1 MATLA
6 ELLLGAF
13 LLAPSPS
20 PGVAVAASP
29 GASGQGPVIFFLV
42 DNSASL
48 PPLDPDE
55 KRVEALEKMFTFL
68 KGQRYRLVLF
78 GGRKEVF
85 VDDVSKY
92 RNNGQWTDFYFAFER
107 VRDLAKFYPP
117 GTEFRVILVTDAIVD
132 PGPQDWEDLNVPKGA
147 DLRAFS
153 IKKTLDL
160 VREMKIPLYVILVG
174 NPPKEGVRPGDL
186 EQAPGFVLDLVR
198 AANGTKAAP
207 MAQSLASF
215 FGDDGL
221 LLKKFVYRVEP
232 HEGLKKI
239 EPVVKRIAAP
249 SSSHVELRFFFFL
262 VFPLFLFLVL
272 LLGLLVR
279 SFPGPGDTE
288 VLELAMGQPAHLA
301 VDRLH
306 KVEGGGWGA
315 SGLSLVSDA
324 KDATATLT
332 YQSTSLDLTGVGLDT
347 SGLDTVG
354 QALLPLGIDDLKKRL
369 EHFSDEGSKE
379 EKIFALNLDYMAKNM
394 SGPEAEKL
402 LTSMPA
408 NRRRYTAVDFLRA
421 KVHLLGNDV
430 LRRKLTDP
438 RVQIVSYGRDAVRKE
453 LVPGSTVRI
462 GRYGFMVKDVSRGG
476 RKDARLSL
484 YYDRVPSLLGLKS
497 VLPGPFQRA
506 FRFRRSS
513 HRVVT

>member
-6 ELLLGAF
+6 GLLGAL

-20 PGVAVAASP
+20 PGVADATSP
-29 GASGQGPVIFFLV
+29 GVPAGSGPVILFLV

-55 KRVEALEKMFTFL
+55 KRVEALEKIFSFL

-92 RNNGQWTDFYFAFER
+92 RNNGQWTDFYFAFQQAH
-107 VRDLAKFYPP
+107 DLTHGYPP
-117 GTEFRVILVTDAIVD
+117 GTEFRIILLTDAIVD
-132 PGPQDWEDLNVPKGA
+132 PNPADWEDMNVPPGA
-147 DLRAFS
+147 DLKAFS
-153 IKKTLDL
+153 IEKTIKL
-160 VREMKIPLYVILVG
+160 VGEIRIPLYVILVG

-186 EQAPGFVLDLVR
+186 EQAPGLVLDLVR
-198 AANGTKAAP
+198 AANGAKAAP

-239 EPVVKRIAAP
+239 EPVVRRITAP
-249 SSSHVELRFFFFL
+249 SRPGVEFRFFFFL
-262 VFPLFLFLVL
+262 VLPLFLFLVL

-279 SFPGPGDTE
+279 SFPGPGDLE
-288 VLELAMGQPAHLA
+288 IVELALGQPAHVA

-306 KVEGGGWGA
+306 RVEGGGWGA
-315 SGLSLVSDA
+315 TGLSLVADPKGAAAS
-324 KDATATLT
+324 LT
-332 YQSTSLDLTGVGLDT
+332 YQQAGLSLSGGGLDAD
-347 SGLDTVG
+347 GLDPVG
-354 QALLPLGIDDLKKRL
+354 QALLPLGLDELKRKL
-369 EHFSDEGSKE
+369 EQLSDEGTKE

-394 SGPEAEKL
+394 TGPEAEKL
-402 LTSMPA
+402 LNLA
-408 NRRRYTAVDFLRA
+408 RRPSAVDFLRA
-421 KVHLLGNDV
+421 KVHLLSNDP
-430 LRRKLTDP
+430 LRRKLTEP
-438 RVQIVSYGRDAVRKE
+438 RVQLVSYGRDAQRKE
-453 LVPGSTVRI
+453 LVPGSTLRI
-462 GRYGFMVKDVSRGG
+462 GRYGFIVKDVARGG
-476 RKDARLSL
+476 RKDARISL
-484 YYDRVPSLLGLKS
+484 YYDRVPSLLGLKTA
-497 VLPGPFQRA
+497 LPDAFQRA

-513 HRVVT
+513 HRVVS

>member
-6 ELLLGAF
+6 CVLGAF

-20 PGVAVAASP
+20 PGVAGAASP
-29 GASGQGPVIFFLV
+29 AAGQGPVILFLL

-78 GGRKEVF
+78 GGRKEIF
-85 VDDVSKY
+85 VDDVSRY
-92 RNNGQWTDFYFAFER
+92 RNNGQWTDFYFAFQKAHEIAR
-107 VRDLAKFYPP
+107 SFPP
-117 GTEFRVILVTDAIVD
+117 GTEFRLILLTDAIVD
-132 PGPQDWEDLNVPKGA
+132 PDPDDWEDMNVPRGA
-147 DLRAFS
+147 DLKAFS
-153 IKKTLDL
+153 IQKTIAL
-160 VREMKIPLYVILVG
+160 VGEMKIPLYVILVG

-198 AANGTKAAP
+198 AANGAKGTP

-249 SSSHVELRFFFFL
+249 SKSGVELRFFFYL
-262 VFPLFLFLVL
+262 VLPLLVFLVL

-279 SFPGPGDTE
+279 SFPGPGDLE
-288 VLELAMGQPAHLA
+288 VVELALGQPAHVA

-306 KVEGGGWGA
+306 KVEAGGWGA
-315 SGLSLVSDA
+315 SGLSLVADA
-324 KDATATLT
+324 KDATVTLT
-332 YQSTSLDLTGVGLDT
+332 YQQAGPILSGAGLDMD
-347 SGLDTVG
+347 GLDPAG
-354 QALLPLGIDDLKKRL
+354 RELLPLGLDELKRKL
-369 EHFSDEGSKE
+369 EQLADEGSKE

-394 SGPEAEKL
+394 TGPEAEKL
-402 LTSMPA
+402 LNPA
-408 NRRRYTAVDFLRA
+408 RRPSAVDFLRA
-421 KVHLLGNDV
+421 KVHLLSNDV
-430 LRRKLTDP
+430 LRRKLTEP
-438 RVQIVSYGRDAVRKE
+438 RVQLVSYGREAQRKE
-453 LVPGSTVRI
+453 LGPGSTLRV
-462 GRYGFMVKDVSRGG
+462 GRYGFIVTDVARGG
-476 RKDARLSL
+476 RKDVRLFL

-497 VLPGPFQRA
+497 WLPDAFQRA
-506 FRFRRSS
+506 MRFRRSS
-513 HRVVT
+513 QRLVS